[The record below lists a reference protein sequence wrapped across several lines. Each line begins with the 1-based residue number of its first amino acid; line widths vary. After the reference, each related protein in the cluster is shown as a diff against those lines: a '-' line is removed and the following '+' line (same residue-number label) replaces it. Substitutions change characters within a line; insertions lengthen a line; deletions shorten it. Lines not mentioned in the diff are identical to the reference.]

1 MAWRKDKYLNFQ
13 RDQIVCHA
21 HGALFDILTGF
32 CIAGP
37 CQGQFLTPASVRIDD
52 GQIVQLTNDMTS
64 LEYRHSAVTDEGAG
78 S

>member
-1 MAWRKDKYLNFQ
+1 VDFNIQ
-13 RDQIVCHA
+13 RDQIVCYA
-21 HGALFDILTGF
+21 HGASFDIVTGF

-52 GQIVQLTNDMTS
+52 SQVVQLTYDLNS
-64 LEYRHSAVTDEGAG
+64 LEYRHSAVTDEGAD